1 MRPDALFRVFGGG
14 AHRTHWSCVSMSTL
28 LHPEIASE
36 KDFLPLNGTDYVE
49 FYVGNAR
56 QASYFYRL
64 AFGMSLVA
72 YAGPETG
79 VRDRASYV
87 LQQGKIRFV
96 MTTPLAPDCR

>member
-1 MRPDALFRVFGGG
+1 
-14 AHRTHWSCVSMSTL
+14 MSTL
-28 LHPEIASE
+28 LHPEVVTE

-72 YAGPETG
+72 TPVRRPGSVTG
-79 VRDRASYV
+79 RRMFYNRA
-87 LQQGKIRFV
+87 RFG
-96 MTTPLAPDCR
+96 LC